1 MDERQQKEIIAAN
14 MDSDL
19 QFVLSDNGVSLAGQ
33 VAVAR
38 RYGSLRKFRA
48 LGDTRAEIRQA
59 CLQDFAIPQDNPADR
74 AETAAVVSAWE
85 VAQEFIQ
92 KETEIRAEAK
102 VLGQPRTLQVHER
115 QAMVRAVEAVYGSLQ
130 ESETPSVEYLS
141 LKAEETET
149 NEPLAASLDEVSSKR
164 DSTTSQMQTGLD
176 STGHIRITRTKLK
189 SKLPSNTEEYRRAM
203 RVEMYAWLCMSA
215 RYKAKAWLHG
225 LTAAPFNRFVDYIL
239 GEKVYNIQVPSLSGD
254 GQTKVKPDWGIIL
267 SFEHRLRKEAF
278 KLVVRDGMTL
288 ADALHQVIHD
298 AELKETYFTT
308 PVALRA
314 AMAAQSEHPQPKWQ
328 RPNSKGFGGFGKSQS
343 GKGKGKSS
351 KGKGKEIRKELQG
364 LSLAWRTP
372 DNRELCFSYNT
383 GSCDGKCNRVHQCRV
398 KGCYGDHPAIK
409 HKEITGSS

>member
-1 MDERQQKEIIAAN
+1 MDERQQKEFIAAN

-372 DNRELCFSYNT
+372 DNRELCFIYNT